1 MLKKLLPK
9 GKNDKINFSILL
21 GYSVLVVLLSVY
33 AQWVIAGALVVGSL
47 ILTYFALKSHRD
59 WWY

>member
-59 WWY
+59 WWH

>member
-47 ILTYFALKSHRD
+47 ILTYFALNSHRD

>member
-21 GYSVLVVLLSVY
+21 VYSVLVVLLSVY
-33 AQWVIAGALVVGSL
+33 AQWVIEGALVVGSL